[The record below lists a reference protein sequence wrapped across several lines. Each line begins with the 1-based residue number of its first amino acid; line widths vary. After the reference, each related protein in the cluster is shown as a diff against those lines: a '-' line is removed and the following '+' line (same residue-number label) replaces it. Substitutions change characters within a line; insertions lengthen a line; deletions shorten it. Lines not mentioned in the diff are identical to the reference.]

1 MARFGLAAVPAFC
14 LPGSASPAGTS
25 QGSFT
30 VGIVIGKAKPHKPPK
45 HRYTCGGGA
54 VSLMRA
60 GYGDLRRIE
69 ASGEVYWFAAERAG
83 ALFRV
88 AVEIATGRIAA
99 VIRA

>member
-1 MARFGLAAVPAFC
+1 MTRLGIVAALAIC
-14 LPGSASPAGTS
+14 LLGSASLAGTS

-45 HRYTCGGGA
+45 YHYTWGAAA
-54 VSLMRA
+54 VSLVRA

-69 ASGEVYWFAAERAG
+69 ASGEVFWFAAERTG
-83 ALFRV
+83 ARFRV

-99 VIRA
+99 VIPA